1 MCRTAPCPEPTSLDH
16 SLCGNNNVTYPSACH
31 LRRATCHLGRSIG
44 VRHYGSCSGE
54 RGRERRPSMG
64 LCGAVPLLYSL
75 STPFPLLSPPPHPLQ
90 PRPGSPWR
98 RTTRRRTTCE
108 SFLRRKAA
116 AGRQG
121 HYVYTVQTIYLIFI
135 KIKRSLFI
143 SLCYADAERRL
154 LAVPAHIPC
163 AALCPG
169 RASGERLHCCTPS
182 PPPHNV
188 SLDGRPGP
196 IYFWIEFL
204 VLC

>member
-1 MCRTAPCPEPTSLDH
+1 MATTTSPTH
-16 SLCGNNNVTYPSACH
+16 
-31 LRRATCHLGRSIG
+31 RRATCGGPRATWGAPSACG
-44 VRHYGSCSGE
+44 TTGAARVSGAGSVGHRWGSAG
-54 RGRERRPSMG
+54 PYPFFTASQ
-64 LCGAVPLLYSL
+64 LLF
-75 STPFPLLSPPPHPLQ
+75 PFSPPPPHPLQ

-163 AALCPG
+163 AAPCPG